1 MNLFLRVIVPIFL
14 CFLSGSGY
22 TKSLLDKAQDGD
34 PSSQFELAFKEIS
47 VDTSPVSDWLLL
59 AALQDHQKAIDY
71 LRKFSKN
78 KNLIINELRTNQK
91 NKDFLQAYSSIV
103 KVEKKDLNKLRKKGN
118 DGDINTQYLM
128 WLLYANDKGVKKPE
142 AYTWLKQ
149 AAGNDHPR
157 ALFGLGLLYYYG
169 YIVPEEKDKAKRLIQ
184 KSGKLGLNLAS
195 IFLTSIFKEF

>member
-71 LRKFSKN
+71 LRKFSNDKI
-78 KNLIINELRTNQK
+78 LIANELRLINQK
-91 NKDFLQAYSSIV
+91 NTEFLQVYSSIA
-103 KVEKKDLNKLRKKGN
+103 KIKKKDLNRLRKKGN
-118 DGDINTQYLM
+118 DGDVDTQYLM
-128 WLLYANDKGVKKPE
+128 WFLYVNDKGVKKPE

-149 AAGNDHPR
+149 AAGNDHPK
-157 ALFGLGLLYYYG
+157 ALFSLGILYYYG
-169 YIVPEEKDKAKRLIQ
+169 YIVPEEKDKAKKLIQ

-195 IFLTSIFKEF
+195 IFLVSIFK

>member
-47 VDTSPVSDWLLL
+47 VDTSSVSDWLLL
-59 AALQDHQKAIDY
+59 AALQDHQKAIDH

-78 KNLIINELRTNQK
+78 KNLIINELRINQK

-128 WLLYANDKGVKKPE
+128 WLLYVNDKGVKKPE

>member
-1 MNLFLRVIVPIFL
+1 VPIFL

-47 VDTSPVSDWLLL
+47 VDTSSVSDWLLL
-59 AALQDHQKAIDY
+59 AALQDHQKAIDH

-78 KNLIINELRTNQK
+78 KNLIINELRINQK